1 MSLAVGFFKLQGK
14 HDETKVQWLLEAKNL
29 FFCFGGGGVKFK
41 ASKTERDNEE
51 GSGDVREGGSP

>member
-1 MSLAVGFFKLQGK
+1 MASGGKEFF
-14 HDETKVQWLLEAKNL
+14 
-29 FFCFGGGGVKFK
+29 FFFGGGGVKFK